1 MAGKPG
7 IVYKFPEME
16 SAAGEVDRYVDDY
29 KNAANT
35 LKDSILSAISSW
47 EGASRD
53 KFVTFLE
60 GAVHE
65 FLHENIPQLVGVV
78 AIQIRESSKH
88 MSDTDIQIAE
98 SIPQSLG

>member
-7 IVYKFPEME
+7 IVYRFPEME
-16 SAAGEVDRYVDDY
+16 SAAVQVDGYADQY

-35 LKDSILSAISSW
+35 LRDSIHSAISSW

-53 KFVTFLE
+53 KFVGFINN
-60 GAVHE
+60 AVHE
-65 FLHENIPQLVGVV
+65 FLHNNIPQLVGVV

-88 MSDTDIQIAE
+88 MSDTDNLIAE
-98 SIPQSLG
+98 NIPQSLG